1 MRAALAFVLAAAA
14 AAHLA
19 GLRNG
24 FVYDDHR
31 FVDGNPAL
39 LSASP
44 AALLLD
50 VSTQTTDRDRDV
62 YRPLRALGQAF
73 DARRWGSEPFGFH
86 LHSLLVHLAAVA
98 AGWGCLRRML
108 GATPALIGATVLAT
122 HPLGV
127 EVVGWISSRGD
138 EYALLFGLLALW
150 AAVAAE
156 ARREAGAGRAGWLD
170 IAAGAL
176 ALLAVLGKESA
187 VWVPLVVA
195 THAALLRPGRRRWTA
210 ALTTSL
216 VGAGL
221 ALALRQWALSGASPV
236 QTTSHGGSFAAQV
249 GWALFGLGR
258 TLLHLVWPAGLRI
271 DYPQEA
277 WGSGFAGWWQLPT
290 LLAVAAV
297 GAAVAWRRRRP
308 EAAFLLTWVLLAYLP
323 SSSLLVTLRSL
334 LTDRAAYPLLLP
346 AGALA
351 GLALRGRSKTAVGAG
366 AGAAALLL
374 VPLAV
379 QRTRDFESDLTLWR
393 AELRQGP
400 GTVQTH
406 LGLAAAAV
414 DLDEREAELRAAAA
428 LAPADSRLE
437 GAALARW
444 GDFLLRLRSDPAA
457 AVPLLERSLD
467 VQRRTRERRAPGS
480 DEAATAAALAEG
492 LSWMGRGEDA
502 ERVLGLAIAEQPGV
516 LALNVKRASLALWR
530 AEHGGSAGDLEV
542 ARQALASARAL
553 SADDPLVTA
562 LAHKLEQLETVKP
575 VETAEPPSR

>member
-73 DARRWGSEPFGFH
+73 DARRWDSEPFGFH
-86 LHSLLVHLAAVA
+86 LHSLLVHLACVA
-98 AGWGCLRRML
+98 AGWGCLRRLL
-108 GATPALIGATVLAT
+108 GAAPALLGAMVLAA

-127 EVVGWISSRGD
+127 EVVGWVSSRGD
-138 EYALLFGLLALW
+138 EYALLCGLLALW
-150 AAVAAE
+150 TAVAAQ
-156 ARREAGAGRAGWLD
+156 ARREARAGRGVGWLD

-187 VWVPLVVA
+187 VWVPLVLA
-195 THAALLRPGRRRWTA
+195 AHAVLLRPGRRLWTA
-210 ALTTSL
+210 ALLATL
-216 VGAGL
+216 AGAGL

-236 QTTSHGGSFAAQV
+236 QTAPHGGNLVAQA
-249 GWALFGLGR
+249 GWAFYGLGR

-271 DYPQEA
+271 DYPQEL
-277 WGSGFAGWWQLPT
+277 WGSGFAGWWQPAT
-290 LLAVAAV
+290 WLALAAV
-297 GAAVAWRRRRP
+297 GIAIAWRRRRP
-308 EAAFLLTWVLLAYLP
+308 EAAFLLAWMLLAYLP

-351 GLALRGRSKTAVGAG
+351 GWALRDRRVAARVG

-374 VPLAV
+374 VPLTA

-393 AELRQGP
+393 AELKQGP
-400 GTVQTH
+400 GTVETH

-428 LAPADSRLE
+428 LAPAGSRIE
-437 GAALARW
+437 GAALARL

-467 VQRRTRERRAPGS
+467 VQRRTRERQAPGS

-502 ERVLGLAIAEQPGV
+502 ERVLGLALAEQP
-516 LALNVKRASLALWR
+516 ALVALHVKRASLALWR
-530 AEHGGSAGDLEV
+530 REHGGSEADLEI
-542 ARQALASARAL
+542 ARQALATGRAL
-553 SADDPLVTA
+553 SPDDPLVAA
-562 LAHKLEQLETVKP
+562 LARKLEQLETV
-575 VETAEPPSR
+575 EPPAR